1 MLMELV
7 TAALRPLCTTMILRK
22 IWNDVSLKNVEIFED
37 AVLNKLRL
45 LWFSKVQTLY
55 WRLFKGMCW

>member
-22 IWNDVSLKNVEIFED
+22 IWNDVSLKNVEIFEE